1 MFTRIDHILVHKT
14 HINKF
19 KRTEIKPTV
28 FSGYN
33 GSKLEVSNRKVTR
46 KIEYSRLQSMTQPF
60 AINKKL
66 GKNQWIKE
74 EVMRE
79 IKIR

>member
-1 MFTRIDHILVHKT
+1 
-14 HINKF
+14 
-19 KRTEIKPTV
+19 V